1 MVVGAC
7 VLVVAV
13 MEHEP
18 SFDEEERQEPG
29 ADGPG
34 HVARREDGASAWQ
47 NLPTVR
53 LRLALVS
60 PLLGLVA
67 LGSAGAQGPTTHP
80 TASAAAWSVQV
91 ALPNT
96 APITTTAA
104 SAPPDD
110 APVAGATYAYPA
122 DGSVVSVQSTTATA
136 TTTITRNAAAA
147 SQSVITGV
155 SLFGG
160 AITADA
166 VTASASAGTGPSGAG
181 GNANGSAVTN
191 LMIGGQP
198 APAGNRLGVADW
210 GVLTLG
216 TETVERTAGDGIRGY
231 RGVVY
236 ELVLRLTQDHGG
248 LPVGTL
254 IRIGYAAVSVQT
266 APPAAAPATTT
277 SPATTTTTTPQAPS
291 AQTTGPDVAPVGDLP
306 SERPRQAKSGTA
318 SIGPGPLYGI
328 KPKLTAGHYVFPVYG
343 PSSYIDTFGAAR
355 SDVTYHHGDDI
366 FGQLGQP
373 LVACADGTLFSVGW
387 NKIGGNRLWIV
398 DSQGNQFYYAHLSAF
413 ATTAVNGAH
422 VKAGQVVGF
431 MGHTGDA
438 EGTPVHLHF
447 EIHPVSLLYLGYD
460 GAVDPTPY
468 LDAWRHQQDLPFP
481 IAGGWTPPVPGGTAP
496 EPGAILLHMSDISTA
511 NGLDPSSLEHA
522 LTAPKASTLL
532 RLLPTVIAP
541 THDLG
546 RG

>member
-1 MVVGAC
+1 MAN
-7 VLVVAV
+7 
-13 MEHEP
+13 
-18 SFDEEERQEPG
+18 S
-29 ADGPG
+29 
-34 HVARREDGASAWQ
+34 
-47 NLPTVR
+47 PTVR

-60 PLLGLVA
+60 PLVGLVA

-80 TASAAAWSVQV
+80 TASASAWGVQI
-91 ALPNT
+91 ALPNA
-96 APITTTAA
+96 APVTTTAV
-104 SAPPDD
+104 SAPPNG
-110 APVAGATYAYPA
+110 APVAGAVYSYPA
-122 DGSVVSVQSTTATA
+122 DGSVVTVQSTTASA
-136 TTTITRNAAAA
+136 TTTVAQNAGARA
-147 SQSVITGV
+147 QSVVTGV

-160 AITADA
+160 TITADA
-166 VTASASAGTGPSGAG
+166 VTADASAGTGPSGAG
-181 GNANGSAVTN
+181 GNANGSGVTN
-191 LMIGGQP
+191 LLIDGQP
-198 APAGNRLGVADW
+198 APAGNKLTIADW

-216 TETVERTAGDGIRGY
+216 TDTVDRTAGDGVRGY

-248 LPVGTL
+248 LPVGSL
-254 IRIGYAAVSVQT
+254 IRIGYAAASAQT
-266 APPAAAPATTT
+266 APPAPSATTTPTSTAPAAPA
-277 SPATTTTTTPQAPS
+277 AGQVAV
-291 AQTTGPDVAPVGDLP
+291 GPEVAPVGDLP
-306 SERPRQAKSGTA
+306 SERPKQQKGGAGA
-318 SIGPGPLYGI
+318 IGPGGPLYGI
-328 KPKLTAGHYVFPVYG
+328 RPKLTAGHYVFPVYG

-373 LVACADGTLFSVGW
+373 LVACADGTIFSVGW

-398 DSQGNQFYYAHLSAF
+398 DAEGNQFYYAHLSAF

-511 NGLDPSSLEHA
+511 NGLDPSSLRRA
-522 LTAPKASTLL
+522 LTAPNASALL
-532 RLLPTVIAP
+532 RALPTVVAP